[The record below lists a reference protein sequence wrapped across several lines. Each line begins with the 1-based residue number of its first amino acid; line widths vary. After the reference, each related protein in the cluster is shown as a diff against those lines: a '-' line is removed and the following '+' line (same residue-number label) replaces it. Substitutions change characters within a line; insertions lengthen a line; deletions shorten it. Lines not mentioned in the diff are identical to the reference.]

1 MPEDAATRYFAEAL
15 DGSLDISDQYEVLG
29 DIPDLI
35 GVSSSTEETIVA
47 NIRKLIEAQ
56 RPGIQTIVDIAGPS
70 REHAQYLYHSN
81 LIAAI
86 DGTDAVSPLRFV
98 GDTIYAVGMVLVT
111 PQTHHNPRAYIT
123 RTQASH
129 SARIQHGI
137 TNANDIQTWNEYL
150 RGARETEHS
159 WINTFR
165 EYRERE
171 LACYWLAKN
180 DEHIALIDGPIL
192 TQNMLTQERARDLL
206 DQLVSSRRA
215 IGFIKNLTANPI
227 LDAIGYALGEGEVFV
242 MQEWKNILVDRFS
255 HGQENIG
262 RWIDEHGS
270 SIVRAIYK
278 IRTKAFG
285 VECNANNLPCA
296 LSILEH
302 DNGGTLDHDIPMLLQ
317 IADNHVRARFNGE
330 RARAEVIARF
340 SVDDPHRFLAL
351 ASERE
356 LR

>member
-1 MPEDAATRYFAEAL
+1 MPEDAANRYFAEAL
-15 DGSLDISDQYEVLG
+15 DGSLDISGQYEVLG

-35 GVSSSTEETIVA
+35 GMSSNTEEAIVTSVR
-47 NIRKLIEAQ
+47 NLIEAQ
-56 RPGIQTIVDIAGPS
+56 RPGVQTIVDVAGPM
-70 REHAQYLYHSN
+70 RERARHLYHSN

-129 SARIQHGI
+129 SARIQQGI
-137 TNANDIQTWNEYL
+137 TNSHDIQTWNEYL
-150 RGARETEHS
+150 RGARESEHS

-171 LACYWLAKN
+171 LACQWLEEN

-206 DQLVSSRRA
+206 DRLVSSQRA

-227 LDAIGYALGEGEVFV
+227 LDAIGYALRAGEIFV
-242 MQEWKNILVDRFS
+242 MREWKNILVDRFS

-262 RWIDEHGS
+262 RWIDEHSS

-278 IRTKAFG
+278 VRAKAFG
-285 VECNANNLPCA
+285 VECNAQNLPCA

-317 IADNHVRARFNGE
+317 IADNHVRRRFNGD
-330 RARAEVIARF
+330 RAHAEVIARF
-340 SVDDPHRFLAL
+340 SVGEPHRFLAL